1 MVLGWHIHGDVVYS
15 SAALSPVETD
25 APDYPIEG
33 MAGEGVFPFV
43 RADPFETQ
51 KALCETI
58 GQLILD
64 GQPQISQL
72 DALPALERQAKPVI
86 ELLLTQYVEGDGQIG
101 SFEWKTWHSA
111 FRLSQSLF
119 QAYEY
124 FLHHIRETT
133 DDNWT

>member
-33 MAGEGVFPFV
+33 MAGEGIFPFV

-72 DALPALERQAKPVI
+72 DALPALERQGQPGI
-86 ELLLTQYVEGDGQIG
+86 EPLLTPYVVRDKLG
-101 SFEWKTWHSA
+101 
-111 FRLSQSLF
+111 
-119 QAYEY
+119 
-124 FLHHIRETT
+124 
-133 DDNWT
+133 